1 MGVTKKNRAGYAF
14 DETVAYVVF
23 LGDDNMK
30 KFIVAIAIAAL
41 AATVNAQEL
50 VGSFPAEGGNITV
63 TASGDVAAA
72 GLDFTSASGSLVPA
86 PGTDAAPFTFFLSN
100 TANQVTYGNLGNNV
114 TFADGS
120 STELS
125 VGAAA
130 GADDIVAAWGN
141 GATPVAFPVGP
152 SNPVVPE
159 PASATL
165 LGLAGVLGLAFRRR
179 NR

>member
-1 MGVTKKNRAGYAF
+1 
-14 DETVAYVVF
+14 
-23 LGDDNMK
+23 MK

-63 TASGDVAAA
+63 TAEGGDVAAA
-72 GLDFTSASGSLVPA
+72 GLDFTSASGGLIPA
-86 PGTDAAPFTFFLSN
+86 PGTDAAPFTFFLANS
-100 TANQVTYGNLGNNV
+100 ANQVTYGNLGTNV

-125 VGAAA
+125 VGATA
-130 GADDIVAAWGN
+130 GTDDVIAAWGN

-152 SNPVVPE
+152 STPPNEVIPE

-165 LGLAGVLGLAFRRR
+165 LGLAGLFGLAFRRR
-179 NR
+179 DR